1 MPEVKIHSIKNLK
14 LSTAQTTDK
23 DGMTKDVCRLSFD
36 ADIHPGQLARI
47 LNYQRQRQPIDVVV
61 EAPQAEMDLTMTPVD
76 TKTGEVIER

>member
-61 EAPQAEMDLTMTPVD
+61 ASPQAELDLTMTPVD